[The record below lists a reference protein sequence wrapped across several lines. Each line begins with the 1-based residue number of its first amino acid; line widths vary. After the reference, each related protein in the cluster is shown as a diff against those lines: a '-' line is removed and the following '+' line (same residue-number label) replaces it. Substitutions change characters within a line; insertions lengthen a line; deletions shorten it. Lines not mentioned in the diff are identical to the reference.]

1 MLPNDLSLIFMG
13 MKQEKG
19 MDEYVPHSSPWRLAG
34 EKKVTAII
42 IKQQFGFP
50 IRTT

>member
-19 MDEYVPHSSPWRLAG
+19 MDEYVPVELKMRNSLKS
-34 EKKVTAII
+34 IC
-42 IKQQFGFP
+42 F
-50 IRTT
+50 